1 MVALS
6 ESKGY
11 RTSFCFMDN
20 FGMSCRVIQSQFSYY
35 WGNIFFDNTFF
46 LFSRLKMP
54 AALLFGHKIIYQ
66 ENQLAVEPE

>member
-6 ESKGY
+6 ESKSY
-11 RTSFCFMDN
+11 RTGFCFMDN
-20 FGMSCRVIQSQFSYY
+20 FRMSCRVILSQISYY
-35 WGNIFFDNTFF
+35 WGNTFFDNAFF
-46 LFSRLKMP
+46 LLSRLKMP